1 MLEYKNY
8 SFGLHFTKNGIHI
21 TLSNSIIGEIY
32 MLNGRVFNF
41 SAGPSMLP
49 EPVLLKAQEELL
61 VYPGAGASI
70 MEISH
75 RSKIFDEI
83 LENAKNSLKK
93 LLNMP
98 DSYKIIFTPGGATM
112 QFSMLAMNFLK
123 GGSADYIN
131 TGSWAS
137 KAMSEAKKHGEVR
150 EAWSGKAENYVRT
163 PKSSELNISSDSKY
177 VHFTSNETIQGIEYF
192 SEPEVGDKLL
202 FCDAS
207 SDFLSRPI
215 DITKYALIYAGA
227 QKNVG
232 PSGIAVVVI
241 REDLLTL
248 VPEKLP
254 SLLDY
259 RLMVENNSLYNTPST
274 WSIYIIGLVL
284 KWLLENVGGLEKM
297 EGVNKKKAETLY
309 KVIDDSNGFYRGH
322 AQKESRSRMNI
333 TFRLPDENLEKEF
346 ISKAKESGLHELKG
360 HRSVGGCR
368 ASIYNAMPYEGCV
381 ALAQF
386 MEEFA
391 KSHG

>member
-1 MLEYKNY
+1 MLE
-8 SFGLHFTKNGIHI
+8 
-21 TLSNSIIGEIY
+21 
-32 MLNGRVFNF
+32 GRVFNF

-75 RSKIFDEI
+75 RSKTFDEI
-83 LENAKNSLKK
+83 LENAKNCLKK

-98 DSYKIIFTPGGATM
+98 DTYKVIFTPGGATM
-112 QFSMLAMNFLK
+112 QFSMLAMNFLN
-123 GGSADYIN
+123 GGTADYIN

-137 KAMSEAKKHGEVR
+137 KAMGEAKKHGTVR
-150 EAWSGKAENYVRT
+150 EAWSGKAENYVRI
-163 PKSSELNISSDSKY
+163 PLSSEISISTDAKY
-177 VHFTSNETIQGIEYF
+177 VHFTSNETIQGIEF
-192 SEPEVGDKLL
+192 FNEPDVGEKPL

-215 DITKYALIYAGA
+215 DITKYSLIYAGA

-232 PSGIAVVVI
+232 PSGIAVVII
-241 REDLLTL
+241 REDLLPL

-284 KWLLENVGGLEKM
+284 KWLLEDIGGLEKM
-297 EGVNKKKAETLY
+297 EEINKKKAQVLY
-309 KVIDDSNGFYRGH
+309 DVIDKHTGFYKGH
-322 AQKESRSRMNI
+322 AQKESRSRMNV
-333 TFRLPDENLEKEF
+333 TFRLPDEALEKEF
-346 ISKAKESGLHELKG
+346 IANATKEG
-360 HRSVGGCR
+360 
-368 ASIYNAMPYEGCV
+368 
-381 ALAQF
+381 F
-386 MEEFA
+386 
-391 KSHG
+391 

>member
-1 MLEYKNY
+1 MLP
-8 SFGLHFTKNGIHI
+8 
-21 TLSNSIIGEIY
+21 
-32 MLNGRVFNF
+32 GRVFNF

-61 VYPGAGASI
+61 AYPGAGASV

-83 LENAKNSLKK
+83 LENAKSYLKK

-98 DSYKIIFTPGGATM
+98 DYYKIIFTPGGATM
-112 QFSMLAMNFLK
+112 QFSMVAMNFLN
-123 GGSADYIN
+123 GGTADYIN

-137 KAMSEAKKHGEVR
+137 KAMSEAKKHGNVR
-150 EAWSGKAENYVRT
+150 EVWSGKSENFVRM
-163 PKSSELNISSDSKY
+163 PSSSELSISDEAKY
-177 VHFTSNETIQGIEYF
+177 VHFTSNETIQGIEF
-192 SEPEVGDKLL
+192 FNEPEVGNKPL

-207 SDFLSRPI
+207 SDFMSRPI
-215 DITKYALIYAGA
+215 DITKYALLYAGA

-232 PSGIAVVVI
+232 PSGIAVVII
-241 REDLLTL
+241 REDLLSQ

-259 RLMVENNSLYNTPST
+259 RIMVENNSLYNTPST

-284 KWLLENVGGLEKM
+284 KWLYEDIGGLEKI
-297 EGVNKKKAETLY
+297 EEINKKKAELLY
-309 KVIDDSNGFYRGH
+309 QVIDESNGFYRGH
-322 AQKESRSRMNI
+322 AQKESRSRMNV
-333 TFRLPDENLEKEF
+333 TFRLPDETLEKEF
-346 ISKAKESGLHELKG
+346 IAKASEVGLKELKG

-381 ALAQF
+381 VLAEF
-386 MEEFA
+386 MRDFA
-391 KSHG
+391 KTRG